1 MVRIVWVM
9 TDTYNFYHTTYACV
23 IPIVPLSSITYK
35 IVSRYNYGE
44 IEYDTS
50 KYDYVYL
57 TKRMKR
63 NVEYSLL
70 FLNLEPRDFIEKVT
84 PHSEW
89 KKTMNQGVVFKP
101 LDIEEKHLELPELN
115 MSEYRAIEW
124 LKEKNIIKAEEV
136 SI

>member
-1 MVRIVWVM
+1 MKIVWVM

-23 IPIVPLSSITYK
+23 IPIVPLNTVSYK
-35 IVSRYNYGE
+35 IISRHNYGE
-44 IEYDTS
+44 IEYDRAE
-50 KYDYVYL
+50 YDTVYL

-84 PHSEW
+84 PHNKW
-89 KKTMNQGVVFKP
+89 KKTLNQGLVFT
-101 LDIEEKHLELPELN
+101 LRDVEEWHPELPELN

-124 LKEKNIIKAEEV
+124 LVKKNIIKVEEGE
-136 SI
+136 